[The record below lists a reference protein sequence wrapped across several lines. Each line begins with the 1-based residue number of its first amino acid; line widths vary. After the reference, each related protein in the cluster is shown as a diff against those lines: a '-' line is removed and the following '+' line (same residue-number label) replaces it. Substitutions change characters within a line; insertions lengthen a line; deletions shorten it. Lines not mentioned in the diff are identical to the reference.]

1 MRFVILLIAFAVV
14 MLAQGASAIEVAAAC
29 GLVLVFIWVNPRL
42 DRWVELRTGRTSMNP
57 SDRYQA
63 VNFGVMMLIILPPI
77 YFLPGLHWLAY
88 PFIFVIGMVVSDV
101 VAHAY
106 LGNRAT

>member
-1 MRFVILLIAFAVV
+1 MLFAILLIMFAIG

-29 GLVLVFIWVNPRL
+29 GLILVFIWVNPRL
-42 DRWVELRTGRTSMNP
+42 DRWVELRTGRTSMTP

-63 VNFGVMMLIILPPI
+63 VNFVVMMLIVLPPI
-77 YFLPGLHWLAY
+77 YFLPGLPWLAFS
-88 PFIFVIGMVVSDV
+88 FIFVIGMVVSDV

-106 LGNRAT
+106 FGNRAT